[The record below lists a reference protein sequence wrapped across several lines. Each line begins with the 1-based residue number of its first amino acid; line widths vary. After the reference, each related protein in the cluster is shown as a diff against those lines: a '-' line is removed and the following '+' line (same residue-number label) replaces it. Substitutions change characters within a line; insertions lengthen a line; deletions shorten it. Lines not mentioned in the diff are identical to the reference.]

1 MLFNLLVVLC
11 FIAVVAAE
19 IPSNTKVNQLLNMRM
34 LPNFTLIFIF
44 TLSQVSAS
52 IKDTTVNGLE
62 GFNFNV
68 VAPFK
73 FQEYVVGFRYALGN
87 IKKAPESLFARRSF
101 DTAGEGSATVEA
113 DYNLGDNTLNVDATW
128 KSDSLGLS
136 VGATGDSKNKVKAV
150 SVSKNVPLN
159 DNKLTVS
166 GAYDL
171 LKKKVCGQATLEVP
185 QTVVNLKFNSEDQD
199 PLLSVSRSIDDN
211 NELIPSIGLKTGTM
225 AYGYRRKWEGGSL
238 KTTFHPGKKVSFD
251 WKDEGASGTW
261 VTSADVPLSDAKNT
275 KVSFTHEWNY

>member
-1 MLFNLLVVLC
+1 MLFNLLIVLC

-19 IPSNTKVNQLLNMRM
+19 IPSNTKV
-34 LPNFTLIFIF
+34 
-44 TLSQVSAS
+44 SAS
-52 IKDTTVNGLE
+52 IKDTNVNGIE

-101 DTAGEGSATVEA
+101 DTLGEGSATVEA

-136 VGATGDSKNKVKAV
+136 VGVNGDSKKNVKAV
-150 SVSKNVPLN
+150 SVSKNVPVN
-159 DNKLTVS
+159 DNKVTLTGV
-166 GAYDL
+166 YDV
-171 LKKKVCGQATLEVP
+171 LKKKVLGHVSVDAP
-185 QTVVNLKFNSEDQD
+185 QTVVDLKFDSEEQD
-199 PLLSVSRSIDDN
+199 PVLSVSRAIDDN
-211 NELIPSIGLKTGTM
+211 NEIIPSIALRSGAM
-225 AYGYRRKWEGGSL
+225 SYGYKRNWEGGSL
-238 KTTFHPGKKVSFD
+238 KTTFFPGKKVSFD

-261 VTSADVPLSDAKNT
+261 ATTAEVPLADTKNT
-275 KVSFTHEWNY
+275 KVSFTREWNY